1 MELMT
6 VAVGGFLARKQGES
20 HGWSY
25 LGWQMDCVSA
35 KHISYFGLV
44 WA

>member
-6 VAVGGFLARKQGES
+6 VAVGGFLATKQDENHGWTKQDEN

-25 LGWQMDCVSA
+25 LGW
-35 KHISYFGLV
+35 
-44 WA
+44 